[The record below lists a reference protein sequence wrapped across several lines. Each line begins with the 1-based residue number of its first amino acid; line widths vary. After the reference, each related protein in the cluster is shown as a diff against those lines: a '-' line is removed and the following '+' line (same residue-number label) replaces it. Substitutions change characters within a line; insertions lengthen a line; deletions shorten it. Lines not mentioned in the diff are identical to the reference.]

1 MASFVSFGVP
11 WCLFVSEK
19 RWRFVCL
26 SAGAMLEIFRIGF
39 TLYALLQNRGNPGQF
54 MQQRLILDTNIFLYD
69 PQAMETFSQS
79 ELLIPL
85 EVIEEIDKF
94 KHEAS
99 ETGRN
104 ARRFALLVDA
114 LRRQGSLKN
123 GIGIGKGC
131 SLRIVSNNYGE
142 SGAVSGGA
150 SEALLRLALQL
161 RQDTALPEPVIV
173 TKNVN
178 LRVKAD
184 ALGLPAQDYEPLAEH
199 AAENL
204 YGWRRLSLPAPEMA
218 TLQNG
223 GALDFQGRGLNPNEY
238 VFAQEKGVKK
248 NAICARMDFEGNQ
261 LWPLLDS
268 EKLLCGIRSLN
279 IEQSFSIDALCDPNI
294 SLVTLSGKAGT
305 GKTLLAIAAG
315 LQQIFG
321 DNCYQG
327 LLIFRPTMPVSRDLG
342 YLPGEINEKMRP
354 WMQPVF
360 DALEFIRGKDRK
372 NPLRVLP
379 NDLMNC
385 PELSI
390 EPLTYIRGRS
400 IPNQFIIIDEA
411 QNLTPLEVKTVVT
424 RVGAGSKV
432 VLTGDPEQIDTP
444 YLDARSNGFSCLIER
459 FIHSP
464 LSAHVTLLKGE
475 RSELAETAASLL

>member
-1 MASFVSFGVP
+1 
-11 WCLFVSEK
+11 
-19 RWRFVCL
+19 
-26 SAGAMLEIFRIGF
+26 
-39 TLYALLQNRGNPGQF
+39 

-69 PQAMETFSQS
+69 PQAMENFSDS
-79 ELLIPL
+79 DLIIPL

-94 KHEAS
+94 KHGAS

-114 LRRQGSLKN
+114 LRSHGSLKN
-123 GIGIGKGC
+123 GIKIGKNC
-131 SLRIVSNNYGE
+131 TLRIVSNDYSKGTA
-142 SGAVSGGA
+142 SSDSA
-150 SEALLRLALQL
+150 SEAILRLALQL
-161 RQDTALPEPVIV
+161 RQDATLPEPVIV
-173 TKNVN
+173 SKNVN

-184 ALGLPAQDYEPLAEH
+184 ALGLLAQDYEPLAQTT
-199 AAENL
+199 AENL
-204 YGWRRLSLPAPEMA
+204 YGWRRMEFPEAEMA
-218 TLQNG
+218 ALQNG
-223 GALDFQGRGLNPNEY
+223 NTLNLHDRGLNPNEY
-238 VFAQEKGVKK
+238 VFAHEPGNPK
-248 NAICARMDFEGNQ
+248 NGLCARMDFEGQQ
-261 LWPLLDS
+261 LWPILDT
-268 EKLLCGIRSLN
+268 EKDLCGIRSLN

-315 LQQIFG
+315 LQQIFSE
-321 DNCYQG
+321 CIYQG
-327 LLIFRPTMPVSRDLG
+327 LLVFRPTMPVSRDLG

-360 DALEFIRGKDRK
+360 DALEFIRSKDRK
-372 NPLRVLP
+372 NPVRVLP
-379 NDLMNC
+379 NDLMDC
-385 PELSI
+385 PELSV

-424 RVGAGSKV
+424 RVGSGSKV

-459 FIHSP
+459 FMHSP